1 MLCDVSYPRKLAFH
15 YLQDLQKEFE
25 KIDLELVNQIT
36 EPYSF
41 RKFGNQPYNCGVWI
55 EGRRFYP
62 LKFPANLFH
71 YTDNIICNI
80 RRQYIDTR
88 TQANLSKLNNHRQ
101 AELADV
107 LIEQMSIVV
116 ERRREAG
123 N

>member
-1 MLCDVSYPRKLAFH
+1 MVF
-15 YLQDLQKEFE
+15 
-25 KIDLELVNQIT
+25 
-36 EPYSF
+36 
-41 RKFGNQPYNCGVWI
+41 

-62 LKFPANLFH
+62 LKFPANLFY

-80 RRQYIDTR
+80 RRQYVDTR

-101 AELADV
+101 AELDV
-107 LIEQMSIVV
+107 HIEQMSIVV